1 MAERNLNKVQLI
13 GHLVAEPEMRYNDKG
28 DAITNFSVASGY
40 TWSGENEDE
49 EHEETEVFHITV
61 WGKKGELC
69 NQHLTKDV
77 RVYVEGRQTSRPED
91 AGHGAGSQTSR
102 IIAQDVILL
111 GDKRAKGSGL
121 EKDLNRIQIIG
132 RLGRDPEA
140 RNTAQG
146 KLVVNFSVATGGKW
160 KDRRSGREIDDTEW
174 FQIVAWDRLA
184 EICKS
189 YLKKGKL
196 VYLEGRLKTRKWT
209 DRNDQDRYTTELIA
223 RDMLMLSGRE
233 GEGGSGSSA
242 RPEREGEGGSSS
254 YARPE
259 REGEG
264 GSGSYA
270 RPEREGSQSKPPA
283 RTDSKPAP
291 VEPEPPAPEQSDSEG
306 DYNDGDIPF

>member
-160 KDRRSGREIDDTEW
+160 QDRSGREIDDTEW
-174 FQIVAWDRLA
+174 FKIVAWNRLA
-184 EICKS
+184 DICKS
-189 YLKKGKL
+189 YLKKGSR

-242 RPEREGEGGSSS
+242 RPEREGEGRSSS

>member
-160 KDRRSGREIDDTEW
+160 QDRSGREIDDTEW
-174 FQIVAWDRLA
+174 FKIVAWDRLA
-184 EICKS
+184 DICKS
-189 YLKKGKL
+189 YLKKGSR

-283 RTDSKPAP
+283 RTDSKPSPVAPESPAP
-291 VEPEPPAPEQSDSEG
+291 VQQYGSESNE
-306 DYNDGDIPF
+306 DEGDIPF